1 MTRVPLMRLDGQN
14 NTHAERLLDGVD
26 HCATVVC
33 KNTTV
38 WTVCPNNGME
48 GFFGAYCIWI
58 IGNIDIYYSILQDL
72 WLWSGT
78 KETTPYNNTCTDL
91 M

>member
-38 WTVCPNNGME
+38 
-48 GFFGAYCIWI
+48 
-58 IGNIDIYYSILQDL
+58 
-72 WLWSGT
+72 
-78 KETTPYNNTCTDL
+78 
-91 M
+91 